1 MRVEKSLDKK
11 DMQRNPILVFVF
23 VRTVEFQVHR
33 RNHRWGS
40 LELVG
45 QATKKRNLHTLR
57 KEEEKRDLEEE
68 AEVFLAQTRN
78 CQAELGN
85 SP

>member
-1 MRVEKSLDKK
+1 MGEAMKR
-11 DMQRNPILVFVF
+11 
-23 VRTVEFQVHR
+23 
-33 RNHRWGS
+33 
-40 LELVG
+40 
-45 QATKKRNLHTLR
+45 RNLHTL
-57 KEEEKRDLEEE
+57 KEEEERCDLEEE